1 MKKYDIG
8 GICMESEIEKVHE
21 LHEKMSERRVAF
33 ANSIKAKVAFMVAVA
48 IICATAFNFI
58 VIIPYVTDV
67 IGTQNK
73 NYLFDIASANGLTI
87 ENMLTLADK
96 DTVLSYDSLASVFD
110 GVGIEDIESSY
121 AYVVAGD
128 GKMLYHPIKGK
139 VGQPIE
145 NELVKGIVAD
155 IAKGVRRDSAVIEYD
170 FKGVTKYA
178 SYYITKDMSAIIV
191 ITADEDEIH
200 ETTVTVR
207 NICLSVGIGAT
218 IVFTI
223 IGYVLVALMLRPI
236 DSITAIIGKMSDLDF
251 TENPGEDKLLSRK
264 DETGVMSKAVSRLR
278 KELISIID
286 SIKTRSAELYAASEQ
301 LDADVKDTT
310 TTMEQVETAVG
321 DIAQGATNQATE
333 TQAATED
340 VIVMGSMIEETSGE
354 VSSLKA
360 NADGMKQT
368 SSDAQNLLNELRQE
382 NDRTR
387 ESIDEIYR
395 QTHTT
400 NESAMK
406 IKEAT
411 AIITSI
417 AEETNLLSLNASIEA
432 ARAGDQGRGFAV
444 VAAQIQKLAEQSSES
459 AQKIEAIT
467 NELIKDSSEAVE
479 TMQIV
484 KDNMDAQSDKMVQTD
499 KMFETFNAGVISS
512 IESVGN
518 IAVKT
523 GELDS
528 SRVRVVD
535 LVQNLSAIA
544 EENAASSEET
554 SASVTQVS
562 DIIVDISENADKLK
576 DIAVKLEESVQA
588 FKL

>member
-1 MKKYDIG
+1 MNQ
-8 GICMESEIEKVHE
+8 EIEKMHE

-33 ANSIKAKVAFMVAVA
+33 ANSIKARVAFMVAIA
-48 IICATAFNFI
+48 IICATAFNLI
-58 VIIPYVTDV
+58 VIIPYVTKV
-67 IGTQNK
+67 IDSQNK
-73 NYLFDIASANGLTI
+73 NYLYDIANANGLTI

-96 DTVLSYDSLASVFD
+96 DKVLSYGSLSSVFD
-110 GVGIEDIESSY
+110 GVGIEGIESSY

-128 GKMLYHPIKGK
+128 GNMLYHPTKDK
-139 VGQPIE
+139 VGQPVE
-145 NELVKGIVAD
+145 NDLVKGIVAD
-155 IAKGVRRDSAVIEYD
+155 IAKGVRRDSAVIEYE

-200 ETTVTVR
+200 QTTVTVR
-207 NICLSVGIGAT
+207 NLCFGVGIGAT
-218 IVFTI
+218 IVFTV
-223 IGYVLVALMLRPI
+223 IGYILVALMLRPV
-236 DSITAIIGKMSDLDF
+236 DNITGIIAKMSDLDF
-251 TENPGEDKLLSRK
+251 TENPGEDKLISRK
-264 DETGVMSKAVSRLR
+264 DETGVMAKAVSRLR
-278 KELISIID
+278 KELINIID
-286 SIKTRSAELYAASEQ
+286 SIKVQSSELYAASEQ
-301 LDADVKDTT
+301 LDTDVKDTT
-310 TTMEQVETAVG
+310 VTMEQVEIAVG
-321 DIAQGATNQATE
+321 DIATGATSQATE

-340 VIVMGSMIEETSGE
+340 VIVMGSMIEETSSE
-354 VSSLKA
+354 VSSLKV

-368 SSDAQNLLNELRQE
+368 SGDAQHLLSELMQE
-382 NDRTR
+382 NERTR
-387 ESIDEIYR
+387 ASIDEIYR

-444 VAAQIQKLAEQSSES
+444 VASQIQKLAEQSSES

-484 KDNMDAQSDKMVQTD
+484 KENMDTQSDKMVQTD

-512 IESVGN
+512 IESVDN

-523 GELDS
+523 DELDS
-528 SRVRVVD
+528 SRVKVVD

-562 DIIVDISENADKLK
+562 DIIVDISENANRLK
-576 DIAVKLEESVQA
+576 DIAVKLEESVQM
-588 FKL
+588 FRL

>member
-1 MKKYDIG
+1 MDQ
-8 GICMESEIEKVHE
+8 EIEKMHE
-21 LHEKMSERRVAF
+21 LREKISERRVSF
-33 ANSIKAKVAFMVAVA
+33 ANSIKGKVAFMVAVA
-48 IICATAFNFI
+48 IICAAAFNFI
-58 VIIPYVTDV
+58 IIIPYVTKV
-67 IGTQNK
+67 IDSQNK
-73 NYLFDIASANGLTI
+73 NYLFDIANANGLTI

-96 DTVLSYDSLASVFD
+96 EKVLSYGSLSSVFD
-110 GVGIEDIESSY
+110 GVGIEDIKSSY
-121 AYVVAGD
+121 AYVVADD
-128 GKMLYHPIKGK
+128 GNMLYHPTKDK
-139 VGQPIE
+139 VGQPVE
-145 NELVKGIVAD
+145 NDLVKGIVAD
-155 IAKGVRRDSAVIEYD
+155 ISKGVRRDSAVIEYD

-200 ETTVTVR
+200 QTTATVR
-207 NICLSVGIGAT
+207 NICLGVGIGAT
-218 IVFTI
+218 IVFSV
-223 IGYVLVALMLRPI
+223 IGYILVALMLRPI
-236 DSITAIIGKMSDLDF
+236 DSITGIIGKMSDLDF
-251 TENPGEDKLLSRK
+251 TENPSEGKLLNRK
-264 DETGVMSKAVSRLR
+264 DETGVMAKAVSRLR
-278 KELISIID
+278 KELIHIID
-286 SIKTRSAELYAASEQ
+286 SIKAQSSELYAASEQ
-301 LDADVKDTT
+301 LDNDVKDTT

-340 VIVMGSMIEETSGE
+340 VIVMGSMIEETSSE
-354 VSSLKA
+354 VSSLKV

-368 SSDAQNLLNELRQE
+368 SGDAQHLLSELMQE
-382 NDRTR
+382 NERTR
-387 ESIDEIYR
+387 ASIDEIYR

-444 VAAQIQKLAEQSSES
+444 VASQIQKLAEQSSES

-484 KDNMDAQSDKMVQTD
+484 KENMDTQSDKMVQTD

-512 IESVGN
+512 IESVDN

-523 GELDS
+523 DELDS
-528 SRVRVVD
+528 SRVKVVD

-562 DIIVDISENADKLK
+562 EIIVDISENADRLRN
-576 DIAVKLEESVQA
+576 IAVKLEESVQM
-588 FKL
+588 FRL